1 MAKYLDE
8 NGLLYFWG
16 KIKAAFVAK
25 ESGKGLSTNDYTT
38 TEKNKLA
45 NIAAGAQVNVIETVK
60 VNGTALSVTSKAV
73 DVTVPTAGSTT
84 PKMDGTGS
92 AGSASTWSKSDHVH
106 PTDTSRAPL
115 ASPTFTG
122 TPKAP
127 TASSGDSST
136 QIATTAFVSAAIS
149 DAGLTPSDDN
159 PAMDG
164 TAAPGISTD
173 YSRADHVHPTDT
185 SRAASTHTHGN
196 VTNAGA
202 ITATGVTI
210 ASGDAIVLTDASASG
225 KLVKSS
231 ITFDGSTTTKALTQK
246 GTWEEFAKKS
256 DNITGTA
263 ANVTGTVAVA
273 NGGTGAT
280 DAETARTN
288 LGITPANIGAAAS
301 SHTHGNILN
310 GGTITATGITLANG
324 DALLVADS
332 SGSGKIEKTSITF
345 DGSTTTQALTKKG
358 TWGTF
363 LTSHQSLAAYA
374 PLASPALTGTPTA
387 PTATAGTNTTQIAT
401 TAFVK
406 TAVDNAIGSITGI
419 EFRIV
424 ESLPAT
430 GENGVIY
437 LVAHSH
443 GTGDAYDEYIWV
455 DGAFEK
461 IGNTDIDLSGYW
473 AKADLVA
480 ITNAEI
486 DTIVAA

>member
-25 ESGKGLSTNDYTT
+25 ESGKGLSANDYTT

-45 NIAAGAQVNVIETVK
+45 NIAAGAQVNVIESVK
-60 VNGTALSVTSKAV
+60 VNGTALDITSKAV
-73 DVTVPTAGSTT
+73 DVTVPTAGTAN
-84 PKMDGTGS
+84 PKMDGTAS
-92 AGSASTWSKSDHVH
+92 AGSAATWSKSDHVH

-115 ASPTFTG
+115 ASPNFTG

-136 QIATTAFVSAAIS
+136 QIATTEFVMGAIG

-159 PAMDG
+159 PVMDG
-164 TAAPGISTD
+164 TAAPGTSME
-173 YSRADHVHPTDT
+173 YARGDHVHPTDT
-185 SRAASTHTHGN
+185 SRASSNHTHGN

-246 GTWEEFAKKS
+246 GTWETFAKTT

-280 DAETARTN
+280 DAATARTN
-288 LGITPANIGAAAS
+288 LGVTPANIGAAAS
-301 SHTHGNILN
+301 SHAHGNITS
-310 GGTITATGITLANG
+310 GGAVTATGVAIANG
-324 DALLVADS
+324 DALLIADS
-332 SGSGKIEKTSITF
+332 SGSGKVEKTSITF
-345 DGSTTTQALTKKG
+345 DGSTTSQALTKKG

-363 LTSHQSLAAYA
+363 LTSHQDISGLA
-374 PLASPALTGTPTA
+374 PKASPALSGTPTA
-387 PTATAGTNTTQIAT
+387 PTAAAGTNTTQIAT
-401 TAFVK
+401 TEFVK

-424 ESLPAT
+424 ETLPAT

-437 LVAHSH
+437 LIAHAH
-443 GTGDAYDEYIWV
+443 GTGDGYDEYIWV
-455 DGAFEK
+455 DGGFEK

-473 AKADLVA
+473 AKADLTA